1 MFDNNFNIH
10 NKNYVKDLN
19 GDGLDEL
26 IVALIGNNKI
36 VFQKLFVED
45 GKLKNEIIFEIES
58 ISKEYTGGINYNII
72 QLDEDTE
79 YELVISLTGIYPR
92 ENSDNEIVRRGIWA
106 IDPETKKQYWNYLTA
121 DHISGFY
128 VINEND
134 SWFITYTS
142 SGVENGMTFYQGN
155 YSNYQSTGTV
165 PLSGYLS
172 DLQFLDGIEE
182 DISVDSTAVIKTLD
196 ADGNV
201 MWTKFLGNKFVWTAA
216 DTISMKD
223 ETRLVVTIRHNY
235 AKDNNPD
242 KIVIFD
248 PITGEK
254 FRVKNL
260 DIPLLGSQIKKHS
273 GKLVTITDSNEL
285 LTYDIIDNSI
295 DVINPINHSSSRT
308 LKEGRIYDQEQLLLY
323 TTEMLYS
330 LNTEYE
336 IVAELNVEGLGY
348 QVLPENNL
356 IGLINP
362 QTAKIQLYKPAKV
375 PFWSRIQPGTY
386 IFLTIS
392 LLGIVLVILTL
403 WVVTMNVSQKKI
415 LRQKDELENTTAKL
429 VQSEKLAVIGT
440 IASGV
445 AHELNSPIGAII
457 NSTQRV
463 RNSPDLSSETVQ
475 RNLSLTESAAKKCK
489 IIVEKFLR
497 SSRPNSL
504 SYITNVKEIIDDWLM
519 LFQKQF
525 ELLGIDLTV
534 DVDEHLYCQVGYTEL
549 NQMINNC
556 LFNSRDSLAE
566 NSGEKLIS
574 IKASKNDKFINLLIS
589 DNGKGFPEEILNSNF
604 KAFNTTKEKGKGTGL
619 GLWVVNNIVNEVNG
633 RILIYNDKFG
643 ANVSIDFPAKDI
655 NLQAD
660 RKN

>member
-295 DVINPINHSSSRT
+295 DVINPINH
-308 LKEGRIYDQEQLLLY
+308 
-323 TTEMLYS
+323 
-330 LNTEYE
+330 
-336 IVAELNVEGLGY
+336 
-348 QVLPENNL
+348 
-356 IGLINP
+356 
-362 QTAKIQLYKPAKV
+362 
-375 PFWSRIQPGTY
+375 
-386 IFLTIS
+386 
-392 LLGIVLVILTL
+392 
-403 WVVTMNVSQKKI
+403 
-415 LRQKDELENTTAKL
+415 
-429 VQSEKLAVIGT
+429 
-440 IASGV
+440 
-445 AHELNSPIGAII
+445 
-457 NSTQRV
+457 
-463 RNSPDLSSETVQ
+463 
-475 RNLSLTESAAKKCK
+475 
-489 IIVEKFLR
+489 
-497 SSRPNSL
+497 
-504 SYITNVKEIIDDWLM
+504 
-519 LFQKQF
+519 
-525 ELLGIDLTV
+525 
-534 DVDEHLYCQVGYTEL
+534 
-549 NQMINNC
+549 
-556 LFNSRDSLAE
+556 
-566 NSGEKLIS
+566 
-574 IKASKNDKFINLLIS
+574 
-589 DNGKGFPEEILNSNF
+589 
-604 KAFNTTKEKGKGTGL
+604 
-619 GLWVVNNIVNEVNG
+619 
-633 RILIYNDKFG
+633 
-643 ANVSIDFPAKDI
+643 
-655 NLQAD
+655 
-660 RKN
+660 